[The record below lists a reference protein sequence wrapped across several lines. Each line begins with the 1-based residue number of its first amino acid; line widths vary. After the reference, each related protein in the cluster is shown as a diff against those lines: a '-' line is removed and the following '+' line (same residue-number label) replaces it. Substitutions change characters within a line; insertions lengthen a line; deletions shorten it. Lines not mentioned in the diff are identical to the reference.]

1 MSFQYFYVSIRSA
14 SPFSFDIKKC
24 FFEGIVFMIFQNII
38 FSLSLICFIG
48 VAMVEDEYG
57 LCEEYLC
64 RVSKKLRINCFLII

>member
-1 MSFQYFYVSIRSA
+1 M
-14 SPFSFDIKKC
+14 
-24 FFEGIVFMIFQNII
+24 FFAGIVFMVFQNII